1 MRILLPCLLLNLRRL
16 LLLGLWP
23 LLLRL
28 RLRLLLGLLLLLGW
42 HLLCI
47 LLLLSLHSSL
57 LHTLHLSCLSF
68 RLRSRLRRPLSLLR
82 RRSLLGRGSTCRSSP
97 ATELCHDSSTGTDN
111 LRLGLVTRLASFGVV
126 VVHGP

>member
-1 MRILLPCLLLNLRRL
+1 MLPCLLLNLRRL

-28 RLRLLLGLLLLLGW
+28 RLRLLLGLLLLLLGW